1 MDAEF
6 ILDTPRVRSFI
17 SEVRTALAEQPVAEA
32 LHSLEPAFVSLLA
45 DHSWLPEEFMR
56 PAPKGGMGG
65 GIATWL
71 IYRSANSDLSLFA
84 LVVPAGSA
92 TPVHDHLAWGLVG
105 LYSGEQDERVYRRV
119 APTNGHHHADHAEL
133 ELTQQNHL
141 RPGDFY
147 LLMPPEGDIHSVA
160 TISREPSVSI
170 HLLGNDTGCIW
181 RHAYDPEKSTMREFR
196 SGWSNVAC
204 RDEAP
209 TAE

>member
-1 MDAEF
+1 MDTEF
-6 ILDTPRVRSFI
+6 MLDTPRVRSFI
-17 SEVRTALAEQPVAEA
+17 SEVRSALAEYPVAEA

-45 DHSWLPEEFMR
+45 DPSWLPEEFMR
-56 PAPKGGMGG
+56 PASEGGMGG

-71 IYRSANSDLSLFA
+71 IYRSASSDLSLFA
-84 LVVPAGSA
+84 LVVPSGSA

-105 LYSGEQDERVYRRV
+105 LYTGEQDERVYRRLHP
-119 APTNGHHHADHAEL
+119 ANGHDHGDHAEL

-170 HLLGNDTGCIW
+170 HLLGNDTGCVW
-181 RHAYDPEKSTMREFR
+181 RHAYDPEAGTVRDFR
-196 SGWSNVAC
+196 SGWSNLAC
-204 RDEAP
+204 RDEAAA
-209 TAE
+209 AE